1 MVAPAYPRTLYVR
14 DGQHLAPPSACSTAS
29 RVNEYGLEGV
39 RKGED
44 RKHDTVER
52 LKSERFVQRSFKY
65 APAYYSVSRSAAA
78 SHPVYIS
85 PTVSDR
91 CSVSSRLSI
100 PVCTTHTKAAG
111 SSQVSVPCTTADEE
125 ARMQKKGLLAPARRT
140 TSRHATYL
148 ALLDSDYGRLF
159 EPYDGV
165 DVARLVLERALVDR
179 NPVSRLDRR
188 KRGYPA
194 SRSSRV
200 RRMPTGLFLKVAHRR
215 RRRLLTVR
223 QKNRKVKSAEKY
235 GELSP

>member
-1 MVAPAYPRTLYVR
+1 MWR
-14 DGQHLAPPSACSTAS
+14 SAS
-29 RVNEYGLEGV
+29 RATVCLFDSEPSERV
-39 RKGED
+39 RTG
-44 RKHDTVER
+44 RSTER
-52 LKSERFVQRSFKY
+52 RGSQARHCRTDKSERCDAFKGLLKY

-78 SHPVYIS
+78 SHPVYIT

-91 CSVSSRLSI
+91 SARDGSLFRFS
-100 PVCTTHTKAAG
+100 THTKAAG
-111 SSQVSVPCTTADEE
+111 SSQVSVPCTIADEG

-165 DVARLVLERALVDR
+165 DVAGLVLERALVNR

-188 KRGYPA
+188 KRGYP

-215 RRRLLTVR
+215 RRRLFTVR
-223 QKNRKVKSAEKY
+223 QKNRKVKNAEKY